1 MHKIWF
7 TVQGSSDW
15 YYIIKELQTWFGND
29 WRGQRGVRKKLTT
42 QDGYDISS
50 VHAGVMAYKR
60 IRVWFLV
67 PNLAF
72 KTFMDLKMSNNF
84 KLK

>member
-7 TVQGSSDW
+7 TIEEANEW
-15 YYIIKELQTWFGND
+15 YYIIKELKTWFGND

-42 QDGYDISS
+42 QHGYDAN
-50 VHAGVMAYKR
+50 VNAGFMAYKR

-72 KTFMDLKMSNNF
+72 KTFMDLKMTNNL